1 MLLGAYAG
9 LRIHE
14 IACIRGTDI
23 DTVAGTLHVAGKGG
37 RDDILPAHPVIL
49 DQAADYPPGYWFP
62 SPTEDQPVK
71 AKTVGTVIS
80 RAFNR
85 AGVRGSA
92 HQLRHYFAT
101 SLLRAGADSRVVQ
114 TLMRHESLAT
124 TGRYLGVDDAQ
135 QRAALNLL
143 QPRPTV

>member
-1 MLLGAYAG
+1 M
-9 LRIHE
+9 
-14 IACIRGTDI
+14 
-23 DTVAGTLHVAGKGG
+23 
-37 RDDILPAHPVIL
+37 
-49 DQAADYPPGYWFP
+49 
-62 SPTEDQPVK
+62 K